1 MKTAADIPVSG
12 EAQGSLAAST
22 SVPSPSQHSDAGKG
36 RERDRSWSR
45 TAGPSIVKRKPRRS
59 LGHILLPATG
69 PLLLMAVWWIA
80 AASGLL
86 NTKLVPAPG
95 PTLVAT
101 WNALARGTM
110 AHDLLQTLIRVL
122 YAFGIA
128 AGIGVPLGILIGS
141 KERIYRSVEFL
152 IDFFR
157 STPSTA
163 MFPLFMLIFG
173 LGEEGKIALA
183 AFAAFLI
190 IVFNVA
196 YGVLNGRKTRILAAR
211 SMGASPLRIFVDIIF
226 LETLPQTFVGL
237 RAGISVALVVVVVA
251 EMFIGGVD
259 GMGHRIIE
267 DQYSYNL
274 KDMYGSLLVSGA
286 FGYGLNYLFLLVER
300 YFVHWAGR

>member
-1 MKTAADIPVSG
+1 VPVDAGGAATVMAAADAPRNDHAGAACG
-12 EAQGSLAAST
+12 EAPRVGDAM
-22 SVPSPSQHSDAGKG
+22 VP
-36 RERDRSWSR
+36 
-45 TAGPSIVKRKPRRS
+45 GPVKRPRRS
-59 LGHILLPATG
+59 LGYMLLPAVG
-69 PLLLMAVWWIA
+69 PMLLLGIWWLCAVT
-80 AASGLL
+80 GLL
-86 NTKLVPAPG
+86 NTRLVPGPG

-101 WNALARGTM
+101 WHALIDGTM
-110 AHDLLQTLIRVL
+110 GHDILQTLLRVI
-122 YAFGIA
+122 YAFTFA
-128 AGIGVPLGILIGS
+128 AGIGVPLGILIGAN
-141 KERIYRSVEFL
+141 ERVYRSIEFL

-173 LGEEGKIALA
+173 LGEEGKISLA

-196 YGVLNGRKTRILAAR
+196 YGVLNARKTRILAAR
-211 SMGASPLRIFVDIIF
+211 SMGASRLRIFSDIIF

-300 YFVHWAGR
+300 HFVHWAGR

>member
-1 MKTAADIPVSG
+1 MSLPVDLQHVS
-12 EAQGSLAAST
+12 AAS
-22 SVPSPSQHSDAGKG
+22 PRGGDDAK
-36 RERDRSWSR
+36 DL
-45 TAGPSIVKRKPRRS
+45 AGASASARRNGNGEGSARRRKRRS
-59 LGHILLPATG
+59 LRERLLPVVG
-69 PLLLMAVWWIA
+69 PLVLIAVWWIA
-80 AASGLL
+80 AETGWL
-86 NTKLVPAPG
+86 NTKLIPPPG
-95 PTLVAT
+95 ATLTTT
-101 WNALARGTM
+101 WAALVHGTM

-122 YAFGIA
+122 YAFAFA
-128 AGIGVPLGILIGS
+128 AGIGVPLGILIGA
-141 KERIYRSVEFL
+141 KERIYRSIEFL

-173 LGEEGKIALA
+173 LGEEGKVALA

-196 YGVLNGRKTRILAAR
+196 YGVLNARKTRILAAR
-211 SMGASPLRIFVDIIF
+211 SMGASSLRIFSDIIF

-237 RAGISVALVVVVVA
+237 RAGVSVALVVVVVA
-251 EMFIGGVD
+251 EMFIGGAD

-286 FGYGLNYLFLLVER
+286 FGYGLNYLFLLIER
-300 YFVHWAGR
+300 HFVHWAGR

>member
-1 MKTAADIPVSG
+1 MKTRANRRP
-12 EAQGSLAAST
+12 L
-22 SVPSPSQHSDAGKG
+22 
-36 RERDRSWSR
+36 RDR
-45 TAGPSIVKRKPRRS
+45 
-59 LGHILLPATG
+59 LLPVMG
-69 PLLLMAVWWIA
+69 PLLLVGFWWLA

-95 PTLVAT
+95 PTLT
-101 WNALARGTM
+101 TTLNALASGTM

-122 YAFGIA
+122 YAFGVA
-128 AGIGVPLGILIGS
+128 AGVGVPLGILIGAN
-141 KERIYRSVEFL
+141 ERVYRSIEFL

-196 YGVLNGRKTRILAAR
+196 YGVLNARKTRILAAR
-211 SMGASPLRIFVDIIF
+211 SMGASPLRIFADIIF

-237 RAGISVALVVVVVA
+237 RAGVSVALVVVVVA

-259 GMGHRIIE
+259 GMGHRIME

-286 FGYGLNYLFLLVER
+286 FGYGLNYLFLLIER
-300 YFVHWAGR
+300 HFVHWAGR

>member
-1 MKTAADIPVSG
+1 MSLPVDLQHAS
-12 EAQGSLAAST
+12 AASPRGRDDAKGADASGRR
-22 SVPSPSQHSDAGKG
+22 SVNGQSSARQ
-36 RERDRSWSR
+36 RQ
-45 TAGPSIVKRKPRRS
+45 RRS
-59 LGHILLPATG
+59 LRDRLLPVVG
-69 PLLLMAVWWIA
+69 PLGLMAIWWFA
-80 AASGLL
+80 AETGWL
-86 NTKLVPAPG
+86 NTKLIPPPG
-95 PTLVAT
+95 ATLITT
-101 WNALARGTM
+101 WTALVHGTM

-122 YAFGIA
+122 YAFSVA
-128 AGIGVPLGILIGS
+128 AGIGVPLGILIGA
-141 KERIYRSVEFL
+141 KERVYRSIEFL

-173 LGEEGKIALA
+173 LGEEGKVALA

-196 YGVLNGRKTRILAAR
+196 YGVLNARKTRILAAR
-211 SMGASPLRIFVDIIF
+211 SMGASSLRIFADIIF

-237 RAGISVALVVVVVA
+237 RAGVSVALVVVVVA

-286 FGYGLNYLFLLVER
+286 FGYGLNYLFLLIER
-300 YFVHWAGR
+300 HFVHWAGR

>member
-1 MKTAADIPVSG
+1 MPA
-12 EAQGSLAAST
+12 T
-22 SVPSPSQHSDAGKG
+22 SPGRSDV
-36 RERDRSWSR
+36 RERDGVGGFRRRWSARKGARSPADTALRSR
-45 TAGPSIVKRKPRRS
+45 RVT
-59 LGHILLPATG
+59 LGYRLLPATG
-69 PLLLMAVWWIA
+69 PLLLVGLWWLLA
-80 AASGLL
+80 ATGLL
-86 NTKLVPAPG
+86 NIKLIPAPG
-95 PTLVAT
+95 PTFVTT
-101 WNALARGTM
+101 WNALLHGTM
-110 AHDLLQTLIRVL
+110 AHDLVQTLVRVL
-122 YAFGIA
+122 YAFAVA
-128 AGIGVPLGILIGS
+128 AGIGVPLGILVGAN
-141 KERIYRSVEFL
+141 ERVYRSIEFL

-196 YGVLNGRKTRILAAR
+196 YGVLNARKTRILAAR
-211 SMGASPLRIFVDIIF
+211 SMGASSLRIFSDIIF

-237 RAGISVALVVVVVA
+237 RAGVSVALVVVVVA

-267 DQYSYNL
+267 DQYGYNL

-286 FGYGLNYLFLLVER
+286 FGYGLNYVFLLVER